1 MTPPAQLSNRLRAL
15 LMRIYPDRDTDD
27 LTTQVIEA
35 FWPESATAPP
45 PKDIILHLQTLYR
58 NGLLEMV

>member
-1 MTPPAQLSNRLRAL
+1 MTTETGGFTLPQIIA
-15 LMRIYPDRDTDD
+15 
-27 LTTQVIEA
+27 
-35 FWPESATAPP
+35 WPESAGAPP